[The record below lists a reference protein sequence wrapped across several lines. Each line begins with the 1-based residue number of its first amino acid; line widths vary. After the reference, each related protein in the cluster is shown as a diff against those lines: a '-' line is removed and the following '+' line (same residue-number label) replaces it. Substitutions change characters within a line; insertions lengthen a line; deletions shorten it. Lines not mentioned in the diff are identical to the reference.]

1 MLYVVLCSGVRES
14 ERLTSAKPNGCIRPS
29 WVAGSVF
36 FSFFSVS
43 KLCKSK
49 DSEI

>member
-36 FSFFSVS
+36 FFFFFGFQ
-43 KLCKSK
+43 
-49 DSEI
+49 IM